1 MIRFVQFADVHLDST
16 IGGTLNLPSEKKAVL
31 RQDLRTAFGRACDL
45 ARERHADLVL
55 IPGDLF
61 DHESMLPD
69 TASFIVDALSAVQ
82 PARVIVA
89 PGNHDSLRP
98 GSPYLAS
105 SGIVWP
111 DNVHVF
117 TSLEFDTVELSD
129 IDCSITSIAHAHRGN
144 TDRLLAAPIPTGS
157 CGVRILIIHGSRDG
171 YRPSDKEN
179 VIPFSDS
186 ELVAQDFSYAAI
198 GHYHSFAR
206 IEDRAGRI
214 RAAYSGCL
222 QGRGLDETG
231 EKCAI
236 VGEISPSGEV
246 TLERVEVAPR
256 RILAAD
262 VDITGAGDS
271 QSVIERIDR
280 AVSDTGAREQDI
292 VRVSVCGRLSP
303 DVVLDTS
310 AIESSGAYFHISVS
324 RSRVEPDYDLEALA
338 RDSAAS
344 RLRSEFVRRMLDRR
358 DANES
363 PDEQRTLTDA
373 IYYGLGA
380 LDGRKPEPRDAD

>member
-1 MIRFVQFADVHLDST
+1 MIRFVQFADVHLDSA
-16 IGGTLNLPSEKKAVL
+16 IGGTLSLPTEKKAAL
-31 RQDLRTAFGRACDL
+31 RQDLRVAFARACDL
-45 ARERHADLVL
+45 ARKRRADLVL

-61 DHESMLPD
+61 DHESLLPD
-69 TASFIVDALSAVQ
+69 TASFIADALSAAQ
-82 PARVIVA
+82 PARVIVS

-105 SGIVWP
+105 SGVVWP
-111 DNVHVF
+111 ENVYVI
-117 TSLEFDTVELSD
+117 TSLEFQTVEFPD
-129 IDCSITSIAHAHRGN
+129 IDCSITGIAHAHRGN
-144 TDRLLAAPIPTGS
+144 TGRMLAAPAPAGLG
-157 CGVRILIIHGSRDG
+157 GVRILMVHGSRDE

-179 VIPFSDS
+179 VLPFSDS
-186 ELVAQDFSYAAI
+186 ELLAQDFIYAAI

-206 IEDRAGRI
+206 IEDSAGRI

-231 EKCAI
+231 DKCAV

-246 TLERVEVAPR
+246 LLERVEVAPR
-256 RILAAD
+256 RILAVD
-262 VDITGAGDS
+262 VDITGARDNRA
-271 QSVIERIDR
+271 VIERTRR
-280 AVSDTGAREQDI
+280 AISDSGAREQDI
-292 VRVSVCGRLSP
+292 VRVSLRGRLSA

-310 AIESSGAYFHISVS
+310 VFESLGGCFHISVS
-324 RSRVEPDYDLEALA
+324 RSRIEPDYDLEALA

-344 RLRSEFVRRMLDRR
+344 RLRSEFVRRMLERR
-358 DANES
+358 DAADS
-363 PDEQRTLTDA
+363 PDEQRALTDA